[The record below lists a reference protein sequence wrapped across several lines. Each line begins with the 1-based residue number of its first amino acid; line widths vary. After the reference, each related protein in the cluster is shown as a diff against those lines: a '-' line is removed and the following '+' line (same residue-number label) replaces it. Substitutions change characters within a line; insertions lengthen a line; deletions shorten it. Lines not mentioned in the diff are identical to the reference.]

1 MSRNE
6 HENVSSAI
14 LQKFFSPDCVSN
26 VKPEWES
33 RLFLCHPPTPVQS
46 CSPSM
51 SWKEQ
56 PQGIQLLTV
65 DVLLDTHGNRVSL
78 RSFPGCFHKT
88 RSETLRHKEVKDSFP
103 EGPPTASCGAE
114 GAPNPCQIHQ
124 IVFPPSGSRR
134 DKSTLVLHPSST
146 YVQLHTRNN
155 LFVQKFIYKAIFQ
168 LEIC

>member
-33 RLFLCHPPTPVQS
+33 RLFLCHPPTPVQI

-51 SWKEQ
+51 SWEEQ

-88 RSETLRHKEVKDSFP
+88 RSKTLRHKEVKDSFP

-114 GAPNPCQIHQ
+114 GAPNVSDRSDCIPSKWLQEIQVHACVASFIHVCT
-124 IVFPPSGSRR
+124 I
-134 DKSTLVLHPSST
+134 TH
-146 YVQLHTRNN
+146 
-155 LFVQKFIYKAIFQ
+155 
-168 LEIC
+168 